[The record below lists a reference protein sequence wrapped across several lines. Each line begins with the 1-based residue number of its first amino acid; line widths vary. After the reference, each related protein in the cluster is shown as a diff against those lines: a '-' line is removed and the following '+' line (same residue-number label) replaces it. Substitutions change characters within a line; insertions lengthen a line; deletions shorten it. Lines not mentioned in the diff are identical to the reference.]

1 MFNKAGEYELNVE
14 EANNKFEYYTF
25 LPKLLCDGLDITMDQ
40 ELCGLLAN
48 AHRLLGMLEGIA
60 LYVQNIEYLE
70 TMYIKKE
77 SYISCRIDGSR
88 ISFEKIFGQSK
99 KRSNDLEKIYN
110 CTNAIELG
118 KKTVSDNKMSNTLL
132 CEMHSTLTTG
142 KDCEKSG
149 AFRTEQLFELPK
161 IYTPGFPTYN
171 PPTPKYVE
179 IAMGDLEKFISKN
192 DKIDVLIKVSL
203 IYYQLQTISPFEN
216 ENGKIGRMLIN
227 LFLQDKKILT
237 KQLLCYSNYILQ
249 NKSEYKEILSNV
261 RVAGNYTQW
270 IKFFIKG
277 IIVESN
283 RSINIINELVGLNVK
298 NREKVAVLSK
308 SKKSVIMLL
317 DYLERNPVI
326 TIKNAAK
333 ELEISFNTALNAIE
347 ILQEMKILTV
357 GNDLMRNRSYEYRE
371 YLEILEGK

>member
-14 EANNKFEYYTF
+14 EANNRFDYYTF
-25 LPKLLCDGLDITMDQ
+25 LPKLLCDGHVITVDQ
-40 ELCGLLAN
+40 ELSGLLAN
-48 AHRLLGMLEGIA
+48 AHRLLGMIEGIA
-60 LYVQNIEYLE
+60 LYVQNIEYIE
-70 TMYIKKE
+70 TMLIKKE
-77 SYISCRIDGSR
+77 SYISCRIDGSQ
-88 ISFEKIFGQSK
+88 IPFEKIFGQSK

-118 KKTVSDNKMSNTLL
+118 KKTVMSNTLL

-149 AFRTEQLFELPK
+149 AFRTQQLFELPK

-192 DKIDVLIKVSL
+192 DKIDVLIKAAL
-203 IYYQLQTISPFEN
+203 IYYQIQTISPFEN

-270 IKFFIKG
+270 IKFFVKG

-283 RSINIINELVGLNVK
+283 NSINIINELVRLNVK
-298 NREKVAVLSK
+298 NKEKVAVLSK
-308 SKKSVIMLL
+308 SKKTVIMLL
-317 DYLERNPVI
+317 DYIERNPVI
-326 TIKNAAK
+326 TIKTAAK

-347 ILQEMKILTV
+347 ILQEMKILKV

-371 YLEILEGK
+371 YLEILEEK